1 MIKPILQD
9 EVSECGLACIAM
21 VVNASGGA
29 TSLFELRRKYQ
40 VSKDGLS
47 MYQLIRILGE
57 FNINSVALSG
67 NYQQLKDLNTPAILF
82 WNKSHF
88 VVLEKVNNDS
98 ITIVDPAMGRKTYS
112 LDEVKYYFS
121 GIALEIDDV
130 DSVKLNNENL
140 ENKLT
145 KYRNPFSLVSL
156 LKNSSWLYNNIIL
169 LFLLVLSVNLFSLA
183 APKLFSLTIDEVVT
197 KNDKELLY
205 LIIYMFGLA
214 FIILTAFK
222 YVRNKLNVSIRKI
235 VENDISSSFVSHMVR
250 LPLEFFEKRTSA
262 SILRKLQALDVL
274 HVKFTAGWADI
285 IGDAIFSLV
294 FVALMAYINEKLA
307 FLSLF
312 VCSIFIIFRLISVI
326 RLEKYQKESI
336 DREIERNSTLL
347 SIVDEMKIN
356 KLYGNNNNKAS
367 SWSSMQ
373 SKSVDAR
380 ARIDYIQEM
389 NSVVF
394 SGISN
399 TQSLAISFFGAIA
412 ILNGDNS
419 IGDIFAFV
427 LYKDLFLDSVLRII
441 DRYMNLRIVNVE
453 LDRLDDILAVEPE
466 FINTNSM
473 TLSEQKSI
481 DTIELKNISFSYGT
495 FEDDI
500 LKDVSLLISPGE
512 HISLIGKSG
521 CGKSTLMGI
530 ISSLYEVK
538 KGELLVNGSKITEYG
553 VENYRSRVSFVTA
566 NSDILVG
573 SICDNVSM
581 SDVNYNIE
589 KVIKCIKE
597 VGLYDEV
604 ISLPA
609 GLHTRVGHGGT
620 ILSSGQVQRLML
632 ARALYREPDLL
643 ILDEPTSHLDEELK
657 SQIMKLLSEQ
667 SCKIISV
674 THDKDICNYSDKVYE
689 LNKGNIVHV
698 SS

>member
-21 VVNASGGA
+21 VVNEKGGG

-57 FNINSVALSG
+57 FGINSLALSG

-88 VVLEKVNNDS
+88 VVLEKVVNNS
-98 ITIVDPAMGRKTYS
+98 VTIVDPAMGRKTYS

-121 GIALEIDDV
+121 GMALEIDDKKLIR
-130 DSVKLNNENL
+130 SNCHQQSGKYVKYN
-140 ENKLT
+140 
-145 KYRNPFSLVSL
+145 NPFSLSSL
-156 LKNSSWLYNNIIL
+156 IKNSAWLYTNLIL

-205 LIIYMFGLA
+205 LIIYIFGLA
-214 FIILTAFK
+214 FILLTAFK
-222 YVRNKLNVSIRKI
+222 FVRAKLNVSVRKI
-235 VENDISSSFVSHMVR
+235 VENDVSSSFVSYMVR
-250 LPLEFFEKRTSA
+250 LPLDFFEKRTSA

-285 IGDAIFSLV
+285 LGDAIFSLV
-294 FVALMAYINEKLA
+294 FLVLMAFINEKLA
-307 FLSLF
+307 FLSIFL
-312 VCSIFIIFRLISVI
+312 CSIFVVFRLISVI
-326 RLEKYQKESI
+326 RLEKYQKDSI

-347 SIVDEMKIN
+347 SIVDEMKVN
-356 KLYGNNNNKAS
+356 KLYGNNKNKAS
-367 SWSSMQ
+367 EWSAKQ
-373 SKSVDAR
+373 SKSVESR
-380 ARIDYIQEM
+380 AKLDYIQEM
-389 NSVVF
+389 NSVIF

-399 TQSLAISFFGAIA
+399 SQSLVISCLGAIA

-453 LDRLDDILAVEPE
+453 LNRLDDILAVEPE
-466 FINTNSM
+466 REYTNAMAMSK
-473 TLSEQKSI
+473 SKSIKSI
-481 DTIELKNISFSYGT
+481 DLKDISFSYGT
-495 FEDDI
+495 FENDI
-500 LKDVSLLISPGE
+500 LKNINFSIKSGE

-521 CGKSTLMGI
+521 CGKSTLMSI

-538 KGELLVNGSKITEYG
+538 QGDLFINGRKIKEYG
-553 VENYRSRVSFVTA
+553 VELFRSRISFVTA

-573 SICDNVSM
+573 SICDNITM

-589 KVIKCIKE
+589 KVIQCIKE

-604 ISLPA
+604 LSLPA

-620 ILSSGQVQRLML
+620 MLSSGQIQRLML

-643 ILDEPTSHLDEELK
+643 ILDEPTSHLDEGLK
-657 SQIMKLLSEQ
+657 SQIMELLSKQ
-667 SCKIISV
+667 SCSIISV
-674 THDKDICNYSDKVYE
+674 THDKDMCSYSDKVYE
-689 LNKGNIVHV
+689 LNEGNLIHV
-698 SS
+698 SN